1 MYQNKIKIQTKKQI
15 IKEIFNKK
23 NIIILKIIIC
33 LYIKIK

>member
-23 NIIILKIIIC
+23 YNNIENNNLFIYKD
-33 LYIKIK
+33 

>member
-23 NIIILKIIIC
+23 CNNIENNNLFIYKD
-33 LYIKIK
+33 